1 MSNVIFQYDQESAMQ
16 SGASNYITEG
26 GAHSGVITEAK
37 YVFGKNG
44 KQSAG
49 IEFTLSTDHGE
60 AKYLSVWYQK
70 ADGTCNQYGYS
81 LIQSMMGLCKLN
93 TLSQQSVGDYSI
105 APEFTN
111 KQIGL
116 LLQKILT
123 SKQDGS
129 DSYKFEIKLAFL
141 PKTRQTLKE
150 AIGREPAVVVDQ
162 WAASLTVKDDRKKQ
176 TGAYGGAQPH
186 SYDEIPPS
194 YDDGSDLPF

>member
-1 MSNVIFQYDQESAMQ
+1 MNNVIFQYDQESALT

-26 GAHSGVITEAK
+26 GPYAGAIAEAK

-49 IEFTLSTDHGE
+49 LEFTLSTDSGE

-70 ADGTCNQYGYS
+70 ADGTVNQYGYS

-93 TLSQQSVGDYSI
+93 TLTQQAKGDYSI
-105 APEFTN
+105 APEFTG

-129 DSYKFEIKLAFL
+129 DSYKMEIKLAFL
-141 PKTRQTLKE
+141 PQTRQTLKE

-162 WAASLTVKDDRKKQ
+162 WAASLTVKDERKKGQ
-176 TGAYGGAQPH
+176 SQAA
-186 SYDEIPPS
+186 SYHQYVEVPPS
-194 YDDGSDLPF
+194 DYEPF

>member
-1 MSNVIFQYDQESAMQ
+1 MNNVIFQYDQDSALT
-16 SGASNYITEG
+16 SGVSNYITEG
-26 GAHSGVITEAK
+26 GPYVGTIAEAK

-49 IEFTLSTDHGE
+49 LEFTLSTDSGE

-70 ADGTCNQYGYS
+70 ADGTVNQYGYS

-93 TLSQQSVGDYSI
+93 TLTQQAKGDYSI
-105 APEFTN
+105 APEFTG

-129 DSYKFEIKLAFL
+129 DSYKMEIKLAFL
-141 PKTRQTLKE
+141 PQTRQTLKE

-162 WAASLTVKDDRKKQ
+162 WAASLTVKDERKKGQ
-176 TGAYGGAQPH
+176 SQAA
-186 SYDEIPPS
+186 SYHQ
-194 YDDGSDLPF
+194 YDDIPQNDSDLPF

>member
-1 MSNVIFQYDQESAMQ
+1 MSNVIFQYDQDSALT

-26 GAHSGVITEAK
+26 GPYAGAIAEAK

-49 IEFTLSTDHGE
+49 LEFTLSTDSGE

-70 ADGTCNQYGYS
+70 ADGTVNQYGYS
-81 LIQSMMGLCKLN
+81 LVQSMMGLCKLN
-93 TLSQQSVGDYSI
+93 TLTQQAKGDYSI
-105 APEFTN
+105 APEFTG

-129 DSYKFEIKLAFL
+129 DSYKMEIKLAFL
-141 PKTRQTLKE
+141 PQTRQTLKE
-150 AIGREPAVVVDQ
+150 ALGREPAVVVDQ
-162 WAASLTVKDDRKKQ
+162 WAASLTVKDERKKGQ
-176 TGAYGGAQPH
+176 SQSASYHQ
-186 SYDEIPPS
+186 YDEVPS
-194 YDDGSDLPF
+194 SDYKPF

>member
-1 MSNVIFQYDQESAMQ
+1 MNNVIFQYDQESALT

-26 GAHSGVITEAK
+26 GPYIGSISEAK

-49 IEFTLSTDHGE
+49 LEFTLSTDSGE

-70 ADGTCNQYGYS
+70 ADGTVNQYGYS

-93 TLSQQSVGDYSI
+93 TLTQQAKGDYSI
-105 APEFTN
+105 APEFTG

-129 DSYKFEIKLAFL
+129 DSHKMAIKLAFL
-141 PKTRQTLKE
+141 PQTRQTLKE
-150 AIGREPAVVVDQ
+150 ALGREPAVVVDQ
-162 WAASLTVKDDRKKQ
+162 WAASLTVKDERKKGQ
-176 TGAYGGAQPH
+176 QQSA
-186 SYDEIPPS
+186 SYHQ
-194 YDDGSDLPF
+194 YDDVPSGDNDLPF

>member
-1 MSNVIFQYDQESAMQ
+1 MNNVIFQYDQESALT

-26 GAHSGVITEAK
+26 GPHVGSISEAK

-49 IEFTLSTDHGE
+49 LEFTLSTDSGE

-70 ADGTCNQYGYS
+70 ADGTVNQYGYS

-93 TLSQQSVGDYSI
+93 TLTQQAKGDYSI
-105 APEFTN
+105 APEFTG

-129 DSYKFEIKLAFL
+129 DSYKMEIKLAFL
-141 PKTRQTLKE
+141 PRTRQTLKE
-150 AIGREPAVVVDQ
+150 ALGREPAVVVDQ
-162 WAASLTVKDDRKKQ
+162 WAASLTVKDERKKGQ
-176 TGAYGGAQPH
+176 QRA
-186 SYDEIPPS
+186 SYHQ
-194 YDDGSDLPF
+194 YDDAPISADDDLPF

>member
-1 MSNVIFQYDQESAMQ
+1 MNNVIFQYDQECAIT

-26 GAHSGVITEAK
+26 GAYAGIIVEAK
-37 YVFGKNG
+37 YVFGKAP

-60 AKYLSVWYQK
+60 ARYLSVWYQK
-70 ADGTCNQYGYS
+70 ADGSVSQYGYA

-93 TLSQQSVGDYSI
+93 TLSQQQKGEYSI
-105 APEFTN
+105 APEFTG

-123 SKQDGS
+123 SKMDGS

-141 PKTRQTLKE
+141 PQTRQTLKE
-150 AIGREPAVVVDQ
+150 ALGREPAAVVDQ
-162 WAASLTVKDDRKKQ
+162 WAASLTVKDERKKGQ
-176 TGAYGGAQPH
+176 QQA
-186 SYDEIPPS
+186 SYHQ
-194 YDDGSDLPF
+194 YDDAPISAGDDLPF

>member
-1 MSNVIFQYDQESAMQ
+1 MNNVIFQYDQDSALT

-26 GAHSGVITEAK
+26 GPHVGVIAEAK

-49 IEFTLSTDHGE
+49 LEFTLSTDSGE

-70 ADGTCNQYGYS
+70 ADGTVNQYGYA

-93 TLSQQSVGDYSI
+93 TLTQQAKGDYSI
-105 APEFTN
+105 APEFTG

-129 DSYKFEIKLAFL
+129 DSYKMEIKLAFL
-141 PKTRQTLKE
+141 PQTRQTLKE
-150 AIGREPAVVVDQ
+150 ALGREPAVVVDQ
-162 WAASLTVKDDRKKQ
+162 WAASLTVKDERKKGQSQ
-176 TGAYGGAQPH
+176 TA
-186 SYDEIPPS
+186 SYHQ
-194 YDDGSDLPF
+194 YDDIPKSDSGLPF

>member
-1 MSNVIFQYDQESAMQ
+1 MSNVIFQYDQESALT

-26 GAHSGVITEAK
+26 GPYIGSISEAK

-49 IEFTLSTDHGE
+49 LEFTLSTDSGE

-70 ADGTCNQYGYS
+70 ADGTVNQYGYS

-93 TLSQQSVGDYSI
+93 TLTQQAKGDYSI
-105 APEFTN
+105 APEFTG

-129 DSYKFEIKLAFL
+129 DSYKMEIKLAFL
-141 PKTRQTLKE
+141 PQTRQTLKE
-150 AIGREPAVVVDQ
+150 ALGREPAVVVDQ
-162 WAASLTVKDDRKKQ
+162 WAASLTVKDERKKGQ
-176 TGAYGGAQPH
+176 SQAASYHQ
-186 SYDEIPPS
+186 YDEVPS
-194 YDDGSDLPF
+194 SDYDPF

>member
-1 MSNVIFQYDQESAMQ
+1 MNNVIFQYDQESALT

-26 GAHSGVITEAK
+26 GPYIGSISEAK

-49 IEFTLSTDHGE
+49 IEFTLSTDSGE

-70 ADGTCNQYGYS
+70 ADGSVNQYGYA

-93 TLSQQSVGDYSI
+93 TLSQQQKVEYSI
-105 APEFTN
+105 APEFTG

-123 SKQDGS
+123 SKMDGS

-141 PKTRQTLKE
+141 PQTRQTLKE
-150 AIGREPAVVVDQ
+150 ALGREPAVVVDQ
-162 WAASLTVKDDRKKQ
+162 WAASLAVKDERKKVQ
-176 TGAYGGAQPH
+176 QQAGYHQ
-186 SYDEIPPS
+186 
-194 YDDGSDLPF
+194 YDDAPISADDDLPF

>member
-1 MSNVIFQYDQESAMQ
+1 MSNVIFQYDQESALT

-26 GAHSGVITEAK
+26 GPHVGVIAEAK

-49 IEFTLSTDHGE
+49 LEFTLSTDSGE

-70 ADGTCNQYGYS
+70 ADGTANQYGYA
-81 LIQSMMGLCKLN
+81 LIQSMMGLCKLK
-93 TLSQQSVGDYSI
+93 TLTKQAKGDYSI
-105 APEFTN
+105 APEFTG

-123 SKQDGS
+123 SKMDGS

-141 PKTRQTLKE
+141 PQTKQTLKE

-162 WAASLTVKDDRKKQ
+162 WAASLTVKDERKKGQ
-176 TGAYGGAQPH
+176 QQANYHQ
-186 SYDEIPPS
+186 
-194 YDDGSDLPF
+194 YDDAPISADDDLPF

>member
-1 MSNVIFQYDQESAMQ
+1 MSNVIFQYDQESALT

-26 GAHSGVITEAK
+26 GPYIGSISEAK

-49 IEFTLSTDHGE
+49 LEFTLSTDSGE

-70 ADGTCNQYGYS
+70 ADGTVNQYGYS

-93 TLSQQSVGDYSI
+93 TLTQQAKGDYSI
-105 APEFTN
+105 APEFTG

-129 DSYKFEIKLAFL
+129 DSYKMEIKLAFL
-141 PKTRQTLKE
+141 PQTRQTLKE
-150 AIGREPAVVVDQ
+150 ALGREPAVVVDQ
-162 WAASLTVKDDRKKQ
+162 WAASLTVKDERKKGQ
-176 TGAYGGAQPH
+176 SQAASYHQ
-186 SYDEIPPS
+186 YDEVPS
-194 YDDGSDLPF
+194 SDYEPF